1 MSLGIIAL
9 IAVILLFVLFT
20 IGVPV
25 GFSMAII
32 GFFGFAYVVDLS
44 AALNLVGIDIYN
56 TFANYGFTVVPLF
69 ILMGQIGANAGIA
82 KRLYDTSYK
91 FMGHIPGGLALA
103 TVFGSVLFKA
113 VCGSTPATSATF
125 ATVAIPE
132 MDRYHYD
139 RRLSCGTVA
148 TVGTLG
154 NLLPP
159 SVAMIIYGII
169 TEQSIGRLFLAG
181 VIPGL
186 LVALSFFLTILAWCR
201 ISPAIGP
208 KGERSDWKAR
218 LSSLPSILPILII
231 FVLVV
236 GTLMAGYFTPTEAG
250 SVGTFAVLVFS
261 LIKRDINFKGFVKSI
276 LSSLDAACMILVLI
290 AGATV
295 LGHFFAVTKIPFFVA
310 GWLGNLPL
318 SKELIMVIIMLVYL
332 IGGSFIDD
340 IAFVILIT
348 PILLPVV
355 TKLGFDPIWYGVMVM
370 VTLMIGV
377 VIPPVAINV
386 FIVSSIVK
394 VPQGTVY
401 AGVYP
406 YLIGLSVCAVIL
418 LFFPQISLW
427 LPNLL
432 MK

>member
-1 MSLGIIAL
+1 MSLGVVAL
-9 IAVILLFVLFT
+9 ISVMLLFVLFT

-25 GFSMAII
+25 SFSMALI
-32 GFFGFAYVVDLS
+32 GFFGFAYVVDLP
-44 AALNLVGIDIYN
+44 AALNLVAIDTYN
-56 TFANYGFTVVPLF
+56 TFASYGLTVVPLF
-69 ILMGQIGANAGIA
+69 MLMGQIGANAGIA

-103 TVFGSVLFKA
+103 TVFGAVLFKA

-125 ATVAIPE
+125 ATVAVPE
-132 MDRYHYD
+132 MDRYGYD
-139 RRLSCGTVA
+139 KRLSCGTVA

-181 VIPGL
+181 MIPGL
-186 LVALSFFLTILAWCR
+186 MVALCFFLTILGWCR
-201 ISPAIGP
+201 MNPAIGP
-208 KGERSDWKAR
+208 KGERSEWKAR
-218 LSSLPSILPILII
+218 LRSLPSILPILVI

-250 SVGTFAVLVFS
+250 SVGTFAVLIFS
-261 LIKRDINFKGFVKSI
+261 LIKKDITFKGFVKSI

-295 LGHFFAVTKIPFFVA
+295 LGHFFAVTKIPFFVSD
-310 GWLGNLPL
+310 WLGSLPFP
-318 SKELIMVIIMLVYL
+318 KELIMVIIMVVYL
-332 IGGSFIDD
+332 VGGSFIDD

-355 TKLGFDPIWYGVMVM
+355 NKLGFDPIWYGVMVM

-386 FIVSSIVK
+386 FIVSSIAK
-394 VPQGTVY
+394 VPQGIVY
-401 AGVYP
+401 RGVYP
-406 YLIGLSVCAVIL
+406 YLVGIAVCAAVL
-418 LFFPQISLW
+418 LFFPQTALW

>member
-9 IAVILLFVLFT
+9 ISVILLFVLFT

-25 GFSMAII
+25 GFSMALI
-32 GFFGFAYVVDLS
+32 GFFGFAYIVDLP
-44 AALNLVGIDIYN
+44 AALNLVAIDTYN

-91 FMGHIPGGLALA
+91 FVGHIPGGLALA

-125 ATVAIPE
+125 ATVAVPE
-132 MDRYHYD
+132 MDRYGYD
-139 RRLSCGTVA
+139 KRLSCGTVA

-186 LVALSFFLTILAWCR
+186 LVAVSFFLTILIWCR
-201 ISPAIGP
+201 VRPAIGP
-208 KGERSDWKAR
+208 KGERSDWKTR
-218 LSSLPSILPILII
+218 LGSLPAILPVLVI

-250 SVGTFAVLVFS
+250 SVGTFAVLLFS
-261 LIKRDINFKGFVKSI
+261 LIKRDISFKGFVKSI

-290 AGATV
+290 AGATI
-295 LGHFFAVTKIPFFVA
+295 LGHFFAVTKIPFLVA

-318 SKELIMVIIMLVYL
+318 SKELIMIIIMLVYL

-355 TKLGFDPIWYGVMVM
+355 TKLGFDPVWYGVMVM

-386 FIVSSIVK
+386 FIVSSITK

-401 AGVYP
+401 KGVYP
-406 YLIGLSVCAVIL
+406 YLVGLSVCALVL

-427 LPNLL
+427 LPHLL
-432 MK
+432 MR

>member
-25 GFSMAII
+25 GFSMALI

-44 AALNLVGIDIYN
+44 PALNLVAIDTYN

-103 TVFGSVLFKA
+103 TVLGSVLFKA

-125 ATVAIPE
+125 ATVAVPE
-132 MDRYHYD
+132 MDRYKYD

-186 LVALSFFLTILAWCR
+186 LIAFGFFLTILCWCR
-201 ISPAIGP
+201 ISPTIGP

-218 LSSLPSILPILII
+218 LGSLPSILPILVI

-250 SVGTFAVLVFS
+250 SVGTFAVLLFS

-290 AGATV
+290 AGATI
-295 LGHFFAVTKIPFFVA
+295 LGHFFAVTKIPFVVA
-310 GWLGNLPL
+310 GWLGSLPL
-318 SKELIMVIIMLVYL
+318 PKELIMVIIMLVYL

-355 TKLGFDPIWYGVMVM
+355 NKLGFDPIWYGVMVM

-386 FIVSSIVK
+386 FIVSSITK
-394 VPQGTVY
+394 VPQSTVY
-401 AGVYP
+401 KGVYP
-406 YLIGLSVCAVIL
+406 YLVGLSICALLL